1 MTTTA
6 TGHLGPAPETGDARR
21 LYDRDADRL
30 GYVMNLSR
38 VWAHRPSLHTGLFA
52 LAEDAATTA
61 GLTVRQRGVFIVA
74 GASTA
79 GDAYCSLAWGRKL
92 AGETDPETAAAV
104 VRGDDAG
111 LDPAD
116 RALAAWAR
124 AVVRDPNATEPADLE
139 PLRAAGYDDE
149 RILAI
154 TVFVVARRAFAAVN
168 DALGAV
174 PDEVLYSPGP
184 LRDAVTYGRQD
195 PQKP

>member
-6 TGHLGPAPETGDARR
+6 TTHLGSPPETDDARR
-21 LYDRDADRL
+21 LCDRDVDRL

-52 LAEDAATTA
+52 LVEDAATAA
-61 GLTVRQRGVFIVA
+61 GLTVRQRGVLIVA
-74 GASTA
+74 CASTA

-92 AGETDPETAAAV
+92 AGETDQETAAAV
-104 VRGDDAG
+104 VRGDDSG

-124 AVVRDPNATEPADLE
+124 AVVRDPNAIEPADLE

-149 RILAI
+149 QILAL
-154 TVFVVARRAFAAVN
+154 TVFVVARRAFASVN

-174 PDEVLYSPGP
+174 PDADLYSPGP
-184 LRDAVTYGRQD
+184 LCDAVSYGRQN
-195 PQKP
+195 PQNP